1 MMAGVCPIFKHSCF
15 ILLIFAEQH
24 SGLQAAAALLRRYG
38 DGIVAILRNI
48 QREIRARLAIAR
60 IDGAPGRIADFQRHF
75 ARRRFKMHLQAIA
88 LPQRQRVRIRAIHAG
103 NGHLVGVGIFDAA
116 ASKLWHTAAQK
127 QRSNTRA
134 HKQR

>member
-1 MMAGVCPIFKHSCF
+1 M
-15 ILLIFAEQH
+15 LIFAGQH

-60 IDGAPGRIADFQRHF
+60 IDGAAGRIADFQRHF

-88 LPQRQRVRIRAIHAG
+88 LLQRQRVRIRAIHAG
-103 NGHLVGVGIFDAA
+103 NSQLVGVGIFDAA
-116 ASKLWHTAAQK
+116 ASKLGRAAAQK
-127 QRSNTRA
+127 QRSSTRA
-134 HKQR
+134 HKQRQDDDCND